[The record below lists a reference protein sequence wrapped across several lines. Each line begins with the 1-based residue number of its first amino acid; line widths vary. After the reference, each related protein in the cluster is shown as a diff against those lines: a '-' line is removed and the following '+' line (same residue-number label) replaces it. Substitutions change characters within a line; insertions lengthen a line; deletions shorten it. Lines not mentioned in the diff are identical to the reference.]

1 MRNEGR
7 DEWQFRETSDGDIP
21 TGMWERKKKREFA
34 RTQQIPRDFSLIWK
48 RPILERNSSSVL
60 MNWQREPKVL
70 EGWASN
76 AIIANHSTYLKKA
89 GGETEKGEKR
99 MGLNNELL
107 LRGGSKIGSNDKDRE
122 PNEQRNKEE
131 ETETPIEDLQELVSQ
146 YKSALMEL
154 TFNSKPIIT
163 NLTIIAGENAHAAQG
178 ISAVICDHI
187 IMVRHYGVYVLSFL
201 LPRDFLCLF
210 TTLLL
215 SSLQP
220 LQAGLHLQHKSTSMQ
235 QKKKPCRGLCFSR
248 RNGFF
253 RQEEASP

>member
-1 MRNEGR
+1 
-7 DEWQFRETSDGDIP
+7 
-21 TGMWERKKKREFA
+21 
-34 RTQQIPRDFSLIWK
+34 
-48 RPILERNSSSVL
+48 

-99 MGLNNELL
+99 MGFNNELL
-107 LRGGSKIGSNDKDRE
+107 LRGGSKIGSNDKVRE

-187 IMVRHYGVYVLSFL
+187 VMVPKEQKLPSLYLLDSIVKNIGGEYVKYFSARL
-201 LPRDFLCLF
+201 LEVFCKAFWQVDSVTYTAMQHLVWTWRGLF
-210 TTLLL
+210 PSGGLHVIEAELELNLQSKEPVMSSQPSRPIELVVLRSGHGIHVNPKYLEAQRQLLL
-215 SSLQP
+215 QSSR
-220 LQAGLHLQHKSTSMQ
+220 STV
-235 QKKKPCRGLCFSR
+235 CCL
-248 RNGFF
+248 
-253 RQEEASP
+253 

>member
-34 RTQQIPRDFSLIWK
+34 RTQQIARDFSLIWK
-48 RPILERNSSSVL
+48 RPILERNSSNVL

-76 AIIANHSTYLKKA
+76 SIIANHSTYLKKA

-99 MGLNNELL
+99 MGFNNELL
-107 LRGGSKIGSNDKDRE
+107 LRGGSKIGSNGKDRE

-187 IMVRHYGVYVLSFL
+187 VMVRHYGVYVLSFL
-201 LPRDFLCLF
+201 LPRDFLASVHNIALIKLATF
-210 TTLLL
+210 T
-215 SSLQP
+215 SW
-220 LQAGLHLQHKSTSMQ
+220 A
-235 QKKKPCRGLCFSR
+235 
-248 RNGFF
+248 
-253 RQEEASP
+253 ASAT